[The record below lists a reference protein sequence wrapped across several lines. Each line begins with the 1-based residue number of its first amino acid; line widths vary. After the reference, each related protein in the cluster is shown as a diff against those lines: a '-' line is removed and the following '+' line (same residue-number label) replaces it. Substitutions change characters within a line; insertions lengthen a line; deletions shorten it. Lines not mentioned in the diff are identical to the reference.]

1 MYNSKK
7 MGRLTGALYLVVI
20 FCAGFSQGV
29 VRESVYVVGVAIET
43 AQNILANPDYFRL
56 GMVTDLI
63 AFSTD
68 VAISI
73 LLYMLLKSV
82 SKPVALIMA
91 AFRLIAHPAIASLN
105 LLNHYAALKVLES
118 EGISGQFT
126 QTQLLEMSQ
135 FFMEMHH
142 LGYIIAG
149 VTFGL
154 HCFLLGGLLIKSNS
168 FPGWLGM
175 LLILASLGYLTESF
189 GFIMYP
195 EHKVIFG
202 WIVGL
207 TAAVGEVTLAI
218 WMVARGART
227 VRSDV

>member
-29 VRESVYVVGVAIET
+29 VRESVYVAGEAAET
-43 AQNILANPDYFRL
+43 AQNILANPGFFRL

-68 VAISI
+68 VAISM

-126 QTQLLEMSQ
+126 QTQLVEMSQ

-154 HCFLLGGLLIKSNS
+154 HCFLLGSLLIKSNS

>member
-7 MGRLTGALYLVVI
+7 MGRLTGALYLIVI

-29 VRESVYVVGVAIET
+29 VRESVYVAGSAVET
-43 AQNILANPDYFRL
+43 AQHILANPGFFRL

-118 EGISGQFT
+118 EGLSVQFT
-126 QTQLLEMSQ
+126 QAQLVEISQ

-175 LLILASLGYLTESF
+175 LLILASLGYITESF

-207 TAAVGEVTLAI
+207 TAAIGEVTLAI
-218 WMVARGART
+218 WMLARGAL
-227 VRSDV
+227 SQL

>member
-7 MGRLTGALYLVVI
+7 MGRLTGALYLIVI

-29 VRESVYVVGVAIET
+29 VRESVYVAGSAAET
-43 AQNILANPDYFRL
+43 AQHILANPGFFRL

-118 EGISGQFT
+118 DGLSVQFT
-126 QTQLLEMSQ
+126 QTQLVEISQ

-149 VTFGL
+149 VTFGV
-154 HCFLLGGLLIKSNS
+154 HCMLLGSLLIKSNS
-168 FPGWLGM
+168 FPGWLG
-175 LLILASLGYLTESF
+175 YC
-189 GFIMYP
+189 
-195 EHKVIFG
+195 
-202 WIVGL
+202 
-207 TAAVGEVTLAI
+207 
-218 WMVARGART
+218 
-227 VRSDV
+227 